1 MGLKAAGQP
10 NRRGFQK
17 PCEMPMK
24 TPAHT
29 RSPDRA
35 ISSALLERLRAA
47 RCAFGYMGAIPMH
60 PDSLSRRGLPSF
72 LILTESVTPHANTRQ
87 NTGGTKW
94 SAKSNLRHRISPTR
108 TLAHVRS
115 FEHRA
120 RLPMSGGIERSSR
133 NPTHRSRESTRQHTV
148 FQKMGSES
156 ATDVEDFV
164 RL

>member
-24 TPAHT
+24 TSAHT

-47 RCAFGYMGAIPMH
+47 RRASGYMGANFGGSGQFVTSRASVLPH
-60 PDSLSRRGLPSF
+60 SEPNLSLH
-72 LILTESVTPHANTRQ
+72 TPAHGNTRVM
-87 NTGGTKW
+87 
-94 SAKSNLRHRISPTR
+94 AKSNLRHRISPTR

-115 FEHRA
+115 FEQ
-120 RLPMSGGIERSSR
+120 PGTPPNVMGIERSSR
-133 NPTHRSRESTRQHTV
+133 NPTHGSHESTRQHTV
-148 FQKMGSES
+148 FQKMRFENAPHVSDS
-156 ATDVEDFV
+156 
-164 RL
+164 